1 MDPVKSTSL
10 IPRNARASRLL
21 SWSFRPFARSRELVP
36 PGLGG
41 NIAYV
46 DVREPRSHGRLIQ
59 LAIFVCLP
67 TLIAAIYYGFIAS
80 DRYVATAQLVVNS
93 QGSSGSGL
101 LEGVV
106 GTLGSLLG
114 GGGSGVSSQGEIVT
128 AYLTSTELFA
138 NLEKDIDVSKMYA
151 SPDADFL
158 SRLKPDRP
166 FESRYDYF
174 TKMVDVEW
182 DSQSNVVR
190 MRVQAFKPQDS
201 KTILD
206 EMVKLSEEKLNSL
219 SMRQQRDAIDFA
231 QQQLS
236 HAEDRLGDA
245 RKALATFRRD
255 NAQIDPENAAK
266 SDSALVAAMKSK
278 LTEVRTELA
287 KDSSVMKPNSAQ
299 ILALKA
305 QVSEL
310 EKQIAQEL
318 AGLAGDA
325 PGTLSEKLSEYEG
338 LQIEEQFALDEYKG
352 AMLFLESARAQALR
366 QNAYVV
372 DSVAPLLPEQ
382 AVEPRRLRNIATV
395 FLLCFLLLGIG
406 NIAIVA
412 VREQAR
418 L

>member
-1 MDPVKSTSL
+1 MSL
-10 IPRNARASRLL
+10 IPQRGSSGASRFSL
-21 SWSFRPFARSRELVP
+21 WPFRPSAQSRELSA
-36 PGLGG
+36 PG
-41 NIAYV
+41 ISDVAYV
-46 DVREPRSHGRLIQ
+46 HIQERRSRGRLLQ
-59 LAIFVCLP
+59 LAIFVGLP
-67 TLIAAIYYGFIAS
+67 TLIAAIYYGLVAS
-80 DRYVATAQLVVNS
+80 DRYVSTAQLVVNS
-93 QGSSGSGL
+93 QSNSGGGL
-101 LEGVV
+101 LQGVV

-114 GGGSGVSSQGEIVT
+114 GGGGGISSQGEIVT
-128 AYLTSTELFA
+128 SYLTSTELFA
-138 NLEKDIDVSKMYA
+138 NLEKEIDISKRYA

-158 SRLKPDRP
+158 SRLDPTRP
-166 FESRYDYF
+166 FESRYAYF

-190 MRVQAFKPQDS
+190 MRVQAFTAEDS

-206 EMVKLSEEKLNSL
+206 EMVKLSEQKLNSL
-219 SMRQQRDAIDFA
+219 SLRQQRDAINFA
-231 QQQLS
+231 EEQLS
-236 HAEDRLGDA
+236 HAETRLGDA
-245 RKALATFRRD
+245 RKALAQFRRD

-299 ILALKA
+299 IIALKA
-305 QVSEL
+305 QVSAL

-318 AGLAGDA
+318 AGLAGDS
-325 PGTLSEKLSEYEG
+325 PGTLSEKVSEYEG

-372 DSVAPLLPEQ
+372 DSVAALLPEE
-382 AVEPRRLRNIATV
+382 AVEPKRLRNVATV
-395 FLLCFLLLGIG
+395 FLISFLLLGIG

-412 VREQAR
+412 IREQAR